1 MLGRLDVNLDLK
13 KDKDLNQI
21 LQKGFLVLDAV
32 QEGTRAGVE
41 AVVDAGLEVCQVF
54 VEIVEI
60 FGGLAFLAEVSV
72 AVFVSPEVLVAVFV
86 IEHAIGAVD
95 SQKHLEMQDFCPV
108 ELLPEGKTSE
118 PGLILLVK
126 VVEALNCALP
136 LQFHSE
142 VEDMADNFG

>member
-1 MLGRLDVNLDLK
+1 M
-13 KDKDLNQI
+13 
-21 LQKGFLVLDAV
+21 DAV

-41 AVVDAGLEVCQVF
+41 AVVDAGFGVCQVF

-118 PGLILLVK
+118 PVGKYINVFLFILSSFTSTWFDTTGKSGGGLKLCLT
-126 VVEALNCALP
+126 P
-136 LQFHSE
+136 LIPFRC
-142 VEDMADNFG
+142 